1 MRNKKV
7 LSMSAKN
14 IEEVSEKLFLKFV
27 GSNTEKQAILFEEI
41 NRELEAF
48 LTKES
53 NDKDATDVLDL
64 LLTIYDSVQ
73 EEFDKLISDG
83 SHKKR
88 FFKIFA
94 LFLNTKVD
102 RKN

>member
-27 GSNTEKQAILFEEI
+27 GSKTEKQAILFEET
-41 NRELEAF
+41 NREQEAF

-53 NDKDATDVLDL
+53 NDKDATDDVLDL

-73 EEFDKLISDG
+73 EEFDKLISDAAT
-83 SHKKR
+83 KKGFSKYLR
-88 FFKIFA
+88 CF
-94 LFLNTKVD
+94 
-102 RKN
+102 

>member
-27 GSNTEKQAILFEEI
+27 GSKTEKQAILFEET
-41 NRELEAF
+41 NREQEAF

-53 NDKDATDVLDL
+53 NDKDATDDVLDL

-83 SHKKR
+83 SNKKR

-102 RKN
+102 

>member
-1 MRNKKV
+1 
-7 LSMSAKN
+7 MSAKN

-73 EEFDKLISDG
+73 EEFDKLISG
-83 SHKKR
+83 
-88 FFKIFA
+88 
-94 LFLNTKVD
+94 D
-102 RKN
+102 RKEVCQDTVKYICIKHKGQHCQKN